1 MSVKL
6 PKITKREKSIV
17 LNLSAREMEALDSLA
32 DRKGQ
37 TKSAVLRQAL
47 RLYEALD
54 SRVSSGERLVLEA
67 PDKSEKSEVFWL

>member
-1 MSVKL
+1 MPVKL
-6 PKITKREKSIV
+6 PKVTKREKSIV